1 MPMSSGVGV
10 HDDVVT
16 EFNDFK
22 LQRAPY
28 NFRYFIY
35 KIENSSEVV
44 IEHRGERTETY
55 EDFATK
61 LKSIGDECRYGLID
75 LDFTTKDG
83 RPTSKL
89 VFISWSPDTAKIKS
103 KMLYASSKE
112 AIKRCLVGVGIYLSA
127 TDASELSM
135 AAIEDG
141 VSKFL

>member
-1 MPMSSGVGV
+1 MSSGVGV
-10 HDDVVT
+10 HDDVIS

-35 KIENSSEVV
+35 KIEHDEIV
-44 IEHRGERTETY
+44 IEHRGERSESY
-55 EDFATK
+55 EDFANK
-61 LKSIGDECRYGLID
+61 LLEIQSECRYGLID

-89 VFISWSPDTAKIKS
+89 VFISWSPDTSKIKS
-103 KMLYASSKE
+103 KMVYASSKE

-127 TDASELSM
+127 TDASELAFS
-135 AAIEDG
+135 AIEDG

>member
-1 MPMSSGVGV
+1 MSSGVGV

-22 LQRAPY
+22 LQKAPF

-35 KIENSSEVV
+35 KIEGDSEIV
-44 IEHRGERTETY
+44 IEHRGDRSETY
-55 EDFATK
+55 DDFAAK
-61 LKSIGDECRYGLID
+61 LNATTNECRYGLID

-89 VFISWSPDTAKIKS
+89 VFISWSPDTARVKS

-112 AIKRCLVGVGIYLSA
+112 AIKRGLVGVGIYLSA
-127 TDASELSM
+127 TDASELSFSS
-135 AAIEDG
+135 IQDG